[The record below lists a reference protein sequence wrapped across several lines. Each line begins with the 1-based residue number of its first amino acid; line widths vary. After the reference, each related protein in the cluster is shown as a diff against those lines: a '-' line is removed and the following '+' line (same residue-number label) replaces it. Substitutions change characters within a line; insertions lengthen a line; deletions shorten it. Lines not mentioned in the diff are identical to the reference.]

1 MVEFF
6 QIFSSVR
13 IWRTPC
19 KLLAYP
25 QGYAYP
31 RLRIAALANF
41 IQSILLS
48 VYLRPNVII
57 LSGFH
62 CIVLWKKRV
71 YPNTSQA
78 AYPNEE
84 SFSSSSN
91 FCLLLKKLVRNCDG
105 DRKQSLSFKYPTL
118 CSEVWREE
126 NEIYRLDCKT
136 FEEDLEIEQVVFY
149 CLFCVA
155 DLSKAI
161 CLMVYVL
168 EFIWKRLIRT
178 LWCRV

>member
-1 MVEFF
+1 M
-6 QIFSSVR
+6 
-13 IWRTPC
+13 
-19 KLLAYP
+19 
-25 QGYAYP
+25 
-31 RLRIAALANF
+31 
-41 IQSILLS
+41 
-48 VYLRPNVII
+48 II

-71 YPNTSQA
+71 YPNMSQA

-126 NEIYRLDCKT
+126 DEIYRLDCKT
-136 FEEDLEIEQVVFY
+136 FEKDLEIEQVVFSVY
-149 CLFCVA
+149 FFVMQ
-155 DLSKAI
+155 I
-161 CLMVYVL
+161 CPWRYVWW
-168 EFIWKRLIRT
+168 FIWNRLVYRT
-178 LWCRV
+178 LWCRVKRIIYVHDNNNDIYSLQILFHKKWFDTWSTWFH